1 MLALLVR
8 VVLRTT
14 LKNTLNLHA
23 LASVLVRTRTM
34 ITSVNVENVDP
45 EAGCLQIILQLQLTR
60 MFVIT
65 DIALILTM
73 QSIKQCVKIVRQEK
87 LPQQEQW
94 DKMAVS
100 LALVQVV
107 APTQPALQASVLE
120 INVAQARVDGV
131 PVAAKVV
138 QATVAV

>member
-1 MLALLVR
+1 
-8 VVLRTT
+8 
-14 LKNTLNLHA
+14 
-23 LASVLVRTRTM
+23 M